1 MDRMDGW
8 VRAPEGERT
17 GADGLE
23 DDGAA
28 RESSPDGV
36 SGGDG
41 GDGGGDGDAG
51 AAGDELRLVG
61 GIAFADTATPDSV
74 DVRPGPRCR
83 RAETSRREP
92 DEARRLAVRL
102 RIAAGYERISRGL
115 RIIAFEILGDE
126 HEAEDTAQDA
136 FAKVL
141 EHAESV
147 RDPQATEAWLRRTVR
162 NLAVNRFRRRRRC
175 RPDARATDESLDA
188 DPAQGP
194 RVVLRSG
201 SSEVDPR
208 AIVAVDAAFS
218 ALRGDLREA
227 ATLYYLSGLS
237 CAEVGRAQGVA
248 EGCARTRVHRAR
260 RKLVRGVFGS
270 GEES

>member
-17 GADGLE
+17 GADGLG

-28 RESSPDGV
+28 GETPPDG
-36 SGGDG
+36 
-41 GDGGGDGDAG
+41 
-51 AAGDELRLVG
+51 AGDDGLRPCG
-61 GIAFADTATPDSV
+61 GADLADAATPDGV

-83 RAETSRREP
+83 RADASRRDP
-92 DEARRLAVRL
+92 DEARRLAVHG
-102 RIAAGYERISRGL
+102 RIAAGYERMSRGL

-126 HEAEDTAQDA
+126 HEAEDAAQDA

-208 AIVAVDAAFS
+208 AVVAVDAAFS
-218 ALRGDLREA
+218 ALRGELREA
-227 ATLYYLSGLS
+227 ASLYYLSGLS

-260 RKLVRGVFGS
+260 RKILRGLFGA
-270 GEES
+270 GDEA